1 MSPQDKL
8 YWFKLLM
15 AFIAALITVLFK
27 LNDWAGLLFGFL
39 MLFVAHYTAKLI
51 LRISPSD
58 FGNSEAKMLFSGSI
72 TYYIA
77 FLLFWIV
84 LYDLFFL

>member
-39 MLFVAHYTAKLI
+39 MLFVARRRSRTTL
-51 LRISPSD
+51 
-58 FGNSEAKMLFSGSI
+58 
-72 TYYIA
+72 
-77 FLLFWIV
+77 
-84 LYDLFFL
+84 